1 MLPLHMMDDCTRF
14 YCLACGAKFL
24 GMEADYHTVQERHI
38 WLDDC
43 PVETLSFMACPEC
56 GCEDIEEI
64 DGEEEDDG

>member
-1 MLPLHMMDDCTRF
+1 MMDDCTRF

-43 PVETLSFMACPEC
+43 PVETLLFMACPEC